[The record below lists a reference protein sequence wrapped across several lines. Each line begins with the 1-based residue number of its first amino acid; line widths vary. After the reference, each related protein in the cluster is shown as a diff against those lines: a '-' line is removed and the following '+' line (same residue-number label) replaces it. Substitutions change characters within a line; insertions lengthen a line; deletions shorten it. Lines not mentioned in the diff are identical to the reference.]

1 MLGAL
6 LLTFLIGDLTLF
18 VSTLLLIFA
27 TSGDEEGELA
37 GAGGEAGGE
46 DMVLG

>member
-6 LLTFLIGDLTLF
+6 LSTFLIGDLTLF
-18 VSTLLLIFA
+18 VSTLLLIFV

-37 GAGGEAGGE
+37 GAGGE
-46 DMVLG
+46 DMVLA